1 MRASSRRQQGDG
13 LAMSVKERTPS
24 GTMTK
29 MSTREVK
36 AEFRLLEKNLTVD
49 ILDGIVLRCEGLVCT

>member
-1 MRASSRRQQGDG
+1 
-13 LAMSVKERTPS
+13 MSVKERTPS